1 VNLAINILAGML
13 FVLVALVLY
22 SIGVWGAFRRK
33 GARRRDLTF
42 LWLGFAF
49 DVLATLMMSIQ
60 QTSAVLAKAAG
71 SFIVTLSLGS
81 TTLVLMNDV
90 KTYLALLA
98 MLGMLASTIVA
109 TRAFTHARE
118 GLARTVSRVIV
129 APWALW
135 VVVFFIGAAAN
146 IPKR

>member
-1 VNLAINILAGML
+1 VNLPVNILAGML

-33 GARRRDLTF
+33 GASRRDLTF

-60 QTSAVLAKAAG
+60 QTAAVQAKAAG
-71 SFIVTLSLGS
+71 SFIVTLAMGS

-109 TRAFTHARE
+109 TRAFAR
-118 GLARTVSRVIV
+118 GRKDLARTVSRVIV

-135 VVVFFIGAAAN
+135 VIVFVMGAAAN
-146 IPKR
+146 IPKH

>member
-1 VNLAINILAGML
+1 VNLPVNILAGML
-13 FVLVALVLY
+13 FVFVALVLY

-33 GARRRDLTF
+33 GASRRDLTF

-60 QTSAVLAKAAG
+60 QTAAVQAKAAG
-71 SFIVTLSLGS
+71 SFIVTLAIGS

-109 TRAFTHARE
+109 TRAFSMARE
-118 GLARTVSRVIV
+118 SLARTVSRVIV

-135 VVVFFIGAAAN
+135 VVVFVMGAAAN
-146 IPKR
+146 VPKA

>member
-1 VNLAINILAGML
+1 MNLPANILAGML

-33 GARRRDLTF
+33 GASQRDLTF
-42 LWLGFAF
+42 LWTGFVF

-60 QTSAVLAKAAG
+60 QTAGLATQAG
-71 SFIVTLSLGS
+71 SYIVTLPMGS

-109 TRAFTHARE
+109 TRAFSTSRE
-118 GLARTVSRVIV
+118 SLARTVSRVIV

-135 VVVFFIGAAAN
+135 VVVFVMGAAAN
-146 IPKR
+146 MPKH